1 MSKFFINRP
10 IFAAVISILIVLTG
24 FISMNSLPISQYP
37 ELAPP
42 NIAVTAAYPG
52 ANAAIIADA
61 VAGPIEKEVNG
72 VEGMIYMKST
82 STNSGTY
89 TLNVTF
95 ESGTDPDMASV
106 FVQNRVAAAMSSLPS
121 EVTQLGVKTKKKST
135 SMVLLISLTSPSGE
149 YDKYFLSNYITLRLK
164 DEISRLE
171 GVGDVSTFGAG
182 DYAMRIW
189 LNPAKLKARGL
200 TTGDVTKALK
210 SQNVQVAAG
219 KIGAAPAPDN
229 VAFEYTINVQGRL
242 SELSQFEDVIIKR
255 GEGGRFT
262 RLKDVARVEL
272 ASQDYSLN
280 IFLDN
285 EQAAGMMIYQLPGA
299 NALDLAAAIKTKMEE
314 LSQVFP
320 PGLEYEIPFDTTIF
334 VESSIDEVIV
344 TLFIAI
350 LLVFATIFI
359 FLQDWR
365 ATLIPAVAIPV
376 SLIGTFGIMLSLGF
390 SINMITLFGLVLAI
404 GIVVDDAIVV
414 VENSVRNIDEHGL
427 PPKEAAIRAMDEVAG
442 PVVATTLVLLAVFVP
457 TAFMGGITGE
467 IYRQFALTISA
478 ATLISSINALTMSPA
493 LCALLLRPT
502 SKKKNILFRKFDAG
516 FDVATT
522 GYMKLVRGGLRKTF
536 IMLVIF
542 AVISAAGF
550 WGFIKLPGG
559 FIPTEDQGYAMATV
573 QLPDGA
579 SFNRTDKVVASITE
593 KIVEIGGVSSVT
605 SVPGFSILDGAAASN
620 SGTFFIMFD
629 TFEQRNP
636 EGYTL
641 AYIMGELRKIAAQ
654 TQDGIMMSFPPPPI
668 MGLGST
674 GGFSLQ
680 LEDRAGVGF
689 NTLGEVTRD
698 FYMSAS
704 EDPRIASSFSTFRA
718 NVPQLFAEVN
728 RTKIQDLDVPLSEV
742 FSALQTY
749 LGSSYVNDFNKFNRT
764 FQVRVQA
771 SSDFRT
777 KVRDI
782 GAIEVRS
789 NKGKMI
795 PLATLLTIN
804 PDFGPMVVNRF
815 NMYPSATISGSGAAG
830 ISSGETLQVIED
842 LAQATL
848 PSSMG
853 IDWSDMSYQE
863 KTASNPLPIFMMCII
878 FTYLVLCAQYESWS
892 ISLCI
897 IMTVTLGL
905 FGTVAGVMARSMD
918 NNVYTQ
924 IGIVLLIA
932 LVCKNAILIVEFA
945 VEQRKA
951 GRSLFDAAAEAARL
965 RFRPILM
972 TSLAFILG
980 TFPLVIASGAGAA
993 SRQALGTAVFYG
1005 MISATA
1011 FGVVFVPVFY
1021 LIIARLSE
1029 KFSKQPAV
1037 VSDSSN
1043 DLVK

>member
-24 FISMNSLPISQYP
+24 FIS
-37 ELAPP
+37 
-42 NIAVTAAYPG
+42 
-52 ANAAIIADA
+52 IIADA

-200 TTGDVTKALK
+200 TTGDVTNALK

-320 PGLEYEIPFDTTIF
+320 PGLEYEIPFDTTVF

-502 SKKKNILFRKFDAG
+502 SKKKNILFRKFDAS

-698 FYMSAS
+698 FYMAAS
-704 EDPRIASSFSTFRA
+704 EDPRIAASFSTFRA

-771 SSDFRT
+771 
-777 KVRDI
+777 
-782 GAIEVRS
+782 
-789 NKGKMI
+789 
-795 PLATLLTIN
+795 
-804 PDFGPMVVNRF
+804 
-815 NMYPSATISGSGAAG
+815 
-830 ISSGETLQVIED
+830 
-842 LAQATL
+842 
-848 PSSMG
+848 
-853 IDWSDMSYQE
+853 
-863 KTASNPLPIFMMCII
+863 
-878 FTYLVLCAQYESWS
+878 
-892 ISLCI
+892 
-897 IMTVTLGL
+897 
-905 FGTVAGVMARSMD
+905 
-918 NNVYTQ
+918 
-924 IGIVLLIA
+924 
-932 LVCKNAILIVEFA
+932 
-945 VEQRKA
+945 
-951 GRSLFDAAAEAARL
+951 
-965 RFRPILM
+965 
-972 TSLAFILG
+972 
-980 TFPLVIASGAGAA
+980 
-993 SRQALGTAVFYG
+993 
-1005 MISATA
+1005 
-1011 FGVVFVPVFY
+1011 
-1021 LIIARLSE
+1021 
-1029 KFSKQPAV
+1029 
-1037 VSDSSN
+1037 
-1043 DLVK
+1043 